1 MLQTVEKKRIRLS
14 KSARK
19 ARGRI
24 RIVET
29 PCKVRVATRDDF
41 LPLLEM
47 FRIVHSE
54 NGSFSYDE
62 AKAAEAVWPTLN
74 GSKGIVGVIG
84 DTDNLEGFIFL
95 VISSG
100 WYSNDPVLEE
110 RCVFVREEYRHAKDS
125 RAQKL
130 LEFAK
135 KCSADLEMPLMIGIF
150 SNTRTSA
157 KVSLYERH
165 FGQPAGAFFYWNDKT
180 SQNGKN

>member
-1 MLQTVEKKRIRLS
+1 MLQTVEKKRVRLS

-19 ARGRI
+19 ARGPI
-24 RIVET
+24 KIVET
-29 PCKVRVATRDDF
+29 PCKVRVATRDD
-41 LPLLEM
+41 LIALLDM
-47 FRIVHSE
+47 FRTVHFE
-54 NGSFSYDE
+54 NGAFSYDE
-62 AKAAEAVWPTLN
+62 AKAAEAVWPALN

-84 DTDNLEGFIFL
+84 NKDKLEGFIFL
-95 VISSG
+95 VISSA
-100 WYSNDPVLEE
+100 WYSSDPVLEE

-135 KCSADLEMPLMIGIF
+135 KCSADLGMPLMIGIF

-180 SQNGKN
+180 GQNGEN